1 MYYIHVHVY
10 PYAVYCAYTGP
21 PTFGRFGDE
30 GCRYL
35 CEGLY
40 GNETLLSLSL
50 NYCGL
55 TALSAER
62 MGRIIATTAVR

>member
-1 MYYIHVHVY
+1 MIYTYISLRNTLCVY
-10 PYAVYCAYTGP
+10 RSN
-21 PTFGRFGDE
+21 FFRFGDE
-30 GCRYL
+30 GSRYL

-50 NYCGL
+50 NFCGL

-62 MGRIIATTAVR
+62 MGRIIANTAVR